1 MYGGLTESI
10 ELAAEMAGLENYT
23 VQSLPKLDNAM
34 TAIMKQI
41 TGSSMVRADR
51 ILKRELGEEYIQ
63 YRKLQ
68 DIRKMHGIQAI
79 MPYDIHVH

>member
-1 MYGGLTESI
+1 MI
-10 ELAAEMAGLENYT
+10 
-23 VQSLPKLDNAM
+23 
-34 TAIMKQI
+34 
-41 TGSSMVRADR
+41 RADR

-79 MPYDIHVH
+79 MPYDINVH